1 MSREQNQQE
10 FPSKSKGL
18 AGNPRRAW
26 QQFPYPLKKN
36 PAPRRLRMEGVLS
49 KIVLTVSR
57 GQPACT
63 IRHWA
68 VICPRHMARS
78 SVHSSRWFPTLL
90 WSNSIALSWMWGL
103 FFDLPAEIAAA
114 FVNYA

>member
-1 MSREQNQQE
+1 MPVTADPDIRAG
-10 FPSKSKGL
+10 FCL
-18 AGNPRRAW
+18 A
-26 QQFPYPLKKN
+26 
-36 PAPRRLRMEGVLS
+36 
-49 KIVLTVSR
+49 

-63 IRHWA
+63 IRQWA
-68 VICPRHMARS
+68 VICPRHMAPS

-103 FFDLPAEIAAA
+103 FFYLPAEIAAA